1 MLLFQDSSDAS
12 HSQTSSRE
20 TRETKFVRKKDD
32 SLPGTTG
39 KNRVCSVLFAEKTR
53 VAGMRLFFVFEVRAR
68 RVCVSITA
76 KDTCFHFKCPE
87 REDSD

>member
-1 MLLFQDSSDAS
+1 MHPIHRRHQRNERNKIR
-12 HSQTSSRE
+12 Q
-20 TRETKFVRKKDD
+20 KKDD

-53 VAGMRLFFVFEVRAR
+53 VAGMRLFLVFEVRAR

>member
-1 MLLFQDSSDAS
+1 
-12 HSQTSSRE
+12 
-20 TRETKFVRKKDD
+20 
-32 SLPGTTG
+32 
-39 KNRVCSVLFAEKTR
+39 
-53 VAGMRLFFVFEVRAR
+53 MRLFLVFEVRAR